1 MTGYRRFLRTLR
13 PHVSMRVPRA
23 AIAVVAIAMFSACAG
38 ASAGTPSPS
47 TDPQAAA
54 LAFAQCMRAHGVN
67 VPDPGSS
74 GGGAVKIQIS
84 SGGAGGATGPDAATR
99 AALSACQKYLP
110 KIGGNGGGTPDP
122 ARQAQLLQFAQCMR
136 AHGVNIPDPSSG
148 SGGIAIGG
156 PGSGQDINPNSA
168 TFQNA
173 QKACQK
179 YLPGKGAGLKTQGG
193 GSGSGPVTS
202 GVSAG

>member
-1 MTGYRRFLRTLR
+1 MAGHWHYLRTLR
-13 PHVSMRVPRA
+13 PHLSGHVPRA
-23 AIAVVAIAMFSACAG
+23 AIAVAAITMFSACAG
-38 ASAGTPSPS
+38 GSGSTPSPS
-47 TDPQAAA
+47 TDPQAAG

-74 GGGAVKIQIS
+74 GGGGVKIQIS
-84 SGGAGGATGPDAATR
+84 SGGPGGATGPDAATR

-110 KIGGNGGGTPDP
+110 TIGGNGGGTPDP

-136 AHGVNIPDPSSG
+136 AHGVNIPDPSSTG
-148 SGGIAIGG
+148 GGIAIGG

-173 QKACQK
+173 QNACKK
-179 YLPGKGAGLKTQGG
+179 YLPGKGSGLKVQG
-193 GSGSGPVTS
+193 GSGGSGP
-202 GVSAG
+202 GHQRE